1 MSVPGAAAQFG
12 IVLRRPPTERSNQPF
27 YDSFLAGLEETLDR
41 HGASIFVQMA
51 GSREEEDETY
61 PRWAAEHLVDAVVL
75 VDPVQHDHRIAACA
89 ELGIPVVVVG
99 EGVRGA
105 QASIVEVDNDSA
117 MRTAVD
123 FLVSLGHR
131 VIGRV
136 SGPADLLHTRSR
148 TRAFDAAVE
157 ESGVTGWSLEGDYRS
172 PSGAA
177 RTRELLDRDPTPT
190 ALIYDNDVMA
200 VAGLAVAVAREIDV
214 PARLSLLAW
223 DDSARCRLADP
234 PLSVVSR
241 DVHELGQTVAEA
253 LLGIQTALLGIR
265 TAPLGIQHPEVASVL
280 HTPKARVVARG
291 TTAAVAAH

>member
-1 MSVPGAAAQFG
+1 MSARGRAQFG
-12 IVLRRPPTERSNQPF
+12 IVLRRPPTEHSNQPF

-41 HGASIFVQMA
+41 HGAGVFVQMA
-51 GSREEEDETY
+51 SSSEEEDESY
-61 PRWAAEHLVDAVVL
+61 PRWGRERLVDAVVL
-75 VDPVQHDHRIAACA
+75 VDPVQNDPRIAVCA
-89 ELGIPVVVVG
+89 GLGIPVVVVG

-148 TRAFDAAVE
+148 TRAFTAAARE
-157 ESGVTGWSLEGDYRS
+157 AGVTGSSLEGDYRS
-172 PSGAA
+172 ASGAEC
-177 RTRELLDRDPTPT
+177 TRVLLDRDPVPS

-200 VAGLAVAVAREIDV
+200 VAGLAVAAERKIAV

-223 DDSARCRLADP
+223 DDSARCRLAEP
-234 PLSVVSR
+234 PLSVVNR
-241 DVHELGQTVAEA
+241 DVHELGQIVAEA
-253 LLGIQTALLGIR
+253 LLGTQTA
-265 TAPLGIQHPEVASVL
+265 EVASVV

-291 TTAAVAAH
+291 TTARAPGR